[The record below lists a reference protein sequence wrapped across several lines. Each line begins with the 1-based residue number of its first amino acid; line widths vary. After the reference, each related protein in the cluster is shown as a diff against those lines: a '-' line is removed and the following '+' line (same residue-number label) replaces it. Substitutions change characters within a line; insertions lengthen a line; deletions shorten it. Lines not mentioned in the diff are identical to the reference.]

1 MVENNLKEILNSRF
15 QISISEASNEE
26 IYLALLELTKNSIK
40 ALVDCTNREIREAH
54 NLEKMYRNGVFISE

>member
-15 QISISEASNEE
+15 QKSIKDASNEE

-40 ALVDCTNREIREAH
+40 AKGTNKGKKKIILHFSRIL
-54 NLEKMYRNGVFISE
+54 NW